1 MDTPNL
7 IVVGGPNGSGKSTF
21 ALKHSDAT
29 GIRYVGADQIAAEL
43 SPDNPV
49 SARIEASR
57 QFIIRIRESI
67 ARRESLII
75 ESTLA
80 GKSLRNLI
88 DDAISAGYAVTV
100 LFVFLD
106 SADSCVERVKQR
118 VKLGGHDVPE
128 ADIRRRFVRAI
139 ANFWNTYRGLADFWM
154 LVYNSATKPENVA
167 FGNSAHTIV
176 RIEKLFEKYHS
187 ILDSNDRKI
196 S

>member
-1 MDTPNL
+1 MDTPKL

-21 ALKHSDAT
+21 ALNHSNAT
-29 GIRYVGADQIAAEL
+29 SIRYIGADQIAAEL
-43 SPDNPV
+43 SPDDPV

-67 ARRESLII
+67 ARRETLII

-88 DDAISAGYAVTV
+88 ADAKRAGYVVTI

-106 SADSCVERVKQR
+106 SSDTCVDRVKQR

-128 ADIRRRFVRAI
+128 VDIRRRFIRAI
-139 ANFWNTYRGLADFWM
+139 ANF
-154 LVYNSATKPENVA
+154 
-167 FGNSAHTIV
+167 
-176 RIEKLFEKYHS
+176 
-187 ILDSNDRKI
+187 
-196 S
+196 